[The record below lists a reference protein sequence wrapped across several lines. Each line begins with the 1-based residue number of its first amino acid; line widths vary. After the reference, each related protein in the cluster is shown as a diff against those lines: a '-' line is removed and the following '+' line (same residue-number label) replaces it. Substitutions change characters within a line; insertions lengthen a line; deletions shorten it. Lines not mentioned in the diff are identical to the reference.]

1 LSHAVD
7 DGLMYPSTANGMPGS
22 LDGYLMPEFTTAPTA
37 MKAGDD
43 AFGQPA
49 TTIRFEFN
57 DGTPYPQT
65 ISVDGVPM
73 TASDWKLIQIGPDAY
88 KWAPLP

>member
-1 LSHAVD
+1 
-7 DGLMYPSTANGMPGS
+7 MPGS

-49 TTIRFEFN
+49 
-57 DGTPYPQT
+57 PHH
-65 ISVDGVPM
+65 
-73 TASDWKLIQIGPDAY
+73 
-88 KWAPLP
+88 PL